1 MSTFLQV
8 FLRSLET
15 GGVYALAALGII
27 IIFRTSNITHF
38 AQGSMGMFN
47 TFVVATLV
55 ANAKLPLWL
64 ATLCGLCTA
73 IVLGCLVDFVIIRRA
88 KKVSPDRKSVV

>member
-47 TFVVATLV
+47 TFVEI
-55 ANAKLPLWL
+55 
-64 ATLCGLCTA
+64 G
-73 IVLGCLVDFVIIRRA
+73 RA
-88 KKVSPDRKSVV
+88 HV

>member
-47 TFVVATLV
+47 TFVVGYGQPA
-55 ANAKLPLWL
+55 AEKN
-64 ATLCGLCTA
+64 
-73 IVLGCLVDFVIIRRA
+73 R
-88 KKVSPDRKSVV
+88 

>member
-55 ANAKLPLWL
+55 AQACR
-64 ATLCGLCTA
+64 CGWPPSAACA
-73 IVLGCLVDFVIIRRA
+73 PPSFWAVWWI
-88 KKVSPDRKSVV
+88 S